1 MKLKPKNWDKFQH
14 YRDRCPPWIK
24 LHRDILNDRIFAGL
38 PIASKALAPLLW
50 LLASESKDGEFDA
63 ASNELAFRLH
73 IAIKDIEAGLK
84 PLIDNGFFV
93 DASTMLA
100 PCLQLA
106 TPETETETERETKT
120 KKKSKKFVVEIPKPD
135 DVSDDVW
142 SDWLKHRESKDASVT
157 GTVIKKI
164 RNESAKISMTLES
177 AMEMMCLRNW
187 QGFQAD
193 WVKPKETKQTD
204 WWMNDKRIK

>member
-1 MKLKPKNWDKFQH
+1 MSIRVKNWSQFQH
-14 YRDRCPPWIK
+14 FKDRKPIWIK
-24 LHRDILNDRIFAGL
+24 LYRELLDDIQWHELDAKS
-38 PIASKALAPLLW
+38 SKVLVMLW
-50 LLASESKDGEFDA
+50 LLASEDDGNLPDIKTI
-63 ASNELAFRLH
+63 SFRLRMPESDVNACISKLSH
-73 IAIKDIEAGLK
+73 YLEQ
-84 PLIDNGFFV
+84 
-93 DASTMLA
+93 DASTVISSVYQPDIL
-100 PCLQLA
+100 
-106 TPETETETERETKT
+106 EKRREET

-187 QGFQAD
+187 QGFNSD
-193 WVKPKETKQTD
+193 WVKPKETQQTD
-204 WWMNDKRIK
+204 WWMNDRRIK